1 MRGARRAV
9 ILLVALVGFAPR
21 ARAHDFNPGVLA
33 LVEVDDGRFQ
43 LAWTPPVDSTGSELP
58 IGIEFPAG
66 CRRAG
71 DTLDCAGDGLAGAIA
86 FRHLDSPRVKVV
98 VHIRWLDGS
107 EVEELVDGG
116 SPRLAV
122 ERRPHRTLLPWIR
135 LGVEHILGGGD
146 HLAFLLGMLLVL
158 DLALDRRMVATVTAF
173 TVAHSLSLALAALD
187 VVRLPAVPV
196 EAAIAAS
203 VVLVAREALH
213 EGAATL
219 TRRRPWL
226 VAGLFGLVHGL
237 GFAGAL
243 ARIGL
248 PRGAVGTSLFGFNLG
263 VEIGQ
268 LAVVL
273 LAVALARLLRL
284 RGDGSVLERDR
295 GARRAQRGMAYV
307 LGSLGAAWFLA
318 QAAQLLAA

>member
-1 MRGARRAV
+1 MTAPRAAV
-9 ILLVALVGFAPR
+9 IVIALVAFAPR
-21 ARAHDFNPGVLA
+21 AGAHDFNPGVLA
-33 LVEVDDGRFQ
+33 LAETGEGRFQ

-58 IGIEFPAG
+58 VGIDFPAG

-71 DTLDCAGDGLAGAIA
+71 DSVDCGAAGLSGTIA
-86 FRHLDSPRVKVV
+86 FTHLDSPRLKVV
-98 VHIRWLDGS
+98 VHIQWLDGS
-107 EVEELVDGG
+107 EQEELIDGRA
-116 SPRLAV
+116 PHLAV

-146 HLAFLLGMLLVL
+146 HLAFVLGMLLVL
-158 DLALDRRMVATVTAF
+158 NLTFDRRMVATVTAF

-187 VVRLPAVPV
+187 VVRLPQVPV

-213 EGAATL
+213 DGHPTA
-219 TRRRPWL
+219 TRRWPWL
-226 VAGLFGLVHGL
+226 VAGIFGLAHGL

-248 PRGAVGTSLFGFNLG
+248 PHGALGVSLLGFNLG

-268 LAVVL
+268 LAVVA
-273 LAVALARLLRL
+273 LAVALARVAGLR
-284 RGDGSVLERDR
+284 RGGSVLERDR
-295 GARRAQRGMAYV
+295 RAGRAQRGMAYV

-318 QAAQLLAA
+318 QAAQLLGA